1 MFFLWGPMCLLFE
14 LGIWLI
20 RLSASEPELGA
31 DAPESEE
38 LIEV

>member
-1 MFFLWGPMCLLFE
+1 MCLLFE

-20 RLSASEPELGA
+20 PLPRELELSEEV
-31 DAPESEE
+31 PESRE